1 MIKNLNF
8 HKIFFTI
15 VLLLIVPG
23 SFYYLSFDDNEKEKD
38 NKFSDELTKNYS
50 IYAIEIPQD
59 LNFAGEKVPTD
70 LIDVKES
77 LDREFLVNTYWQSQT
92 FLFIKRTNRYFPTI
106 EKILKQNNI
115 PDDFKYLAVAE
126 SGLQNVTSPAGAKGF
141 WQFVKGTGI
150 EYGLEISKQVD
161 ERYNLEKST
170 QAACDFFRNSYK
182 HYKSWTLVAASYNM
196 GARGLN
202 EQMETQYVDN
212 YYDLLLNPETARY
225 VYRIIAIKTILS
237 DPQKYGFHYRKKDL
251 YPVIECDTIQID
263 TTINDLP
270 KFAQVLKINYK
281 ILKTFNPWLLST
293 SLENKDNKTYIF
305 NIPKSDYRKLII
317 DENLET
323 KNKNDSL

>member
-38 NKFSDELTKNYS
+38 NKFSDKLHENYS
-50 IYAIEIPQD
+50 IYAIEIPQN
-59 LNFAGEKVPTD
+59 LSFAGEKVPTD

-202 EQMETQYVDN
+202 KQMEKQYVDN

-323 KNKNDSL
+323 KSKNDSL

>member
-38 NKFSDELTKNYS
+38 NKFSDKLHENYS
-50 IYAIEIPQD
+50 IYAIEIPQN
-59 LNFAGEKVPTD
+59 LSFAGEKVPTD

-115 PDDFKYLAVAE
+115 PDDFKYLAVTE

-202 EQMETQYVDN
+202 KQMEKQYVDN

-323 KNKNDSL
+323 KSKNDSL